1 MCVETVESGIMTKDL
16 ALCIHGKNLNEAHYV
31 NTQYFLEE
39 IQKTLNKNMNN
50 RSLFNL
56 ISLF

>member
-1 MCVETVESGIMTKDL
+1 MCIETVESGIMTKDL

-39 IQKTLNKNMNN
+39 IQK
-50 RSLFNL
+50 NL
-56 ISLF
+56 KQKYE